1 MGIDTSEVMYSAYPE
16 DKKRMV
22 EDYQNNRKE
31 KVMFIG
37 DGINDSPV
45 LA

>member
-1 MGIDTSEVMYSAYPE
+1 MSFEAYPE
-16 DKKRMV
+16 TKKNII
-22 EDYQNNRKE
+22 QNLQNQGNL
-31 KVMFIG
+31 VIFIG